1 MIYKYYI
8 ALKKQLKSV
17 PKGNLAH
24 LLYGDIYYKI
34 PFICSSLLNRNPTL
48 VTMHTCPNGKFK
60 HFLLKNFCKR
70 VKRVIVHSEYIQ
82 KEMEAIGINNTTYI
96 DYPTFYNYAQ
106 LPSKEDTR
114 SMLDIPS
121 DKFVLSALGGI
132 RNDKGLD
139 ILLEAFQYISEETK
153 ANIILNIAGK
163 PGFLDQEDI
172 ETLCHKYNIPSRLT
186 IRPLSDKEFMENV
199 IISDYMVMPYRKKMT
214 GNSGPMTEAIV
225 NHIPC
230 IVPQSSNLGRIA
242 AQHKVGV
249 CFEQEN
255 PKDLAATIEKELQ
268 SPRSFDFSYSEQLK
282 ESSFIQKHEEL
293 YRSLGFL

>member
-1 MIYKYYI
+1 MIYLIDPCNDIYGHSVIYQNSLKKIRNTIHLNCSVDLEKTKSNFSMIYKYYI

-153 ANIILNIAGK
+153 ANIIRSAIK
-163 PGFLDQEDI
+163 SSW
-172 ETLCHKYNIPSRLT
+172 KMSSSRT
-186 IRPLSDKEFMENV
+186 IW
-199 IISDYMVMPYRKKMT
+199 
-214 GNSGPMTEAIV
+214 
-225 NHIPC
+225 
-230 IVPQSSNLGRIA
+230 
-242 AQHKVGV
+242 
-249 CFEQEN
+249 
-255 PKDLAATIEKELQ
+255 
-268 SPRSFDFSYSEQLK
+268 
-282 ESSFIQKHEEL
+282 
-293 YRSLGFL
+293 